1 MLKLRTEGWSSFD
14 QVLLGWKS
22 KIEKQELID
31 EIEADEKLT
40 EFKQQEDNFVGLSLI
55 LLVPLE
61 QMEQ

>member
-1 MLKLRTEGWSSFD
+1 M
-14 QVLLGWKS
+14 
-22 KIEKQELID
+22 IEKQELID